1 MNMAEVRVD
10 RVIKSFGNVIAV
22 NDVSLV
28 FEDGDMTVL
37 VGPSGCGKTTLLRS
51 IAGLEDVFAG
61 SIYIAG
67 QKVNTVPPWDRNT
80 AMVFQSYALYPHM
93 TAFDNIAFPLR
104 ARRVSKTSITERVE
118 TVAKSLGIFDLLQR
132 KPRQL
137 SGGQMQRVALG
148 RAIVRKP
155 QAFLM
160 DEPLSNLDAKLRVQM
175 RAELKRLQKDLGITT
190 VYVTHDQAE
199 AMTMADKLVVMKS
212 GRIQQVGDPEQ
223 VYLHPN
229 NTFVAGFIGSPPMN
243 FIPCTYDRTHDVLEA
258 PSLECPVPVRYGDV
272 LRNHGPD
279 NLILGIRPEDLE
291 VIVGPE
297 PGQTVAEVYVTEPM
311 GKETL
316 VTLQLGGTMVK
327 AIAPPQIDLEI
338 GDSVGVVFAEEGVRL
353 FDEGT
358 EQALSPLVAAAD
370 VSPRTPAT
378 LPREARRL

>member
-1 MNMAEVRVD
+1 MAELRVEG
-10 RVIKSFGNVIAV
+10 VTKSFADVKAV

-51 IAGLEDVFAG
+51 IAGLEDVSAG

-104 ARRVSKTSITERVE
+104 ARRVSKTIITDRVE
-118 TVAKSLGIFDLLQR
+118 TVAKSLGIFDLLRR

-137 SGGQMQRVALG
+137 SGGQMQRIALG
-148 RAIVRKP
+148 RAIIRKP

-160 DEPLSNLDAKLRVQM
+160 DEPLSNLDAKLRVHM

-190 VYVTHDQAE
+190 IYVTHDQAE
-199 AMTMADKLVVMKS
+199 AMTMADKLVVMES
-212 GRIQQVGDPEQ
+212 GRIQQVGEPEQ

-243 FIPCTYDRTHDVLEA
+243 FIPCTQNRTRDVLEA
-258 PSLECPVPVRYGDV
+258 PALEYPVPKRYRDV
-272 LRNHGPD
+272 LRNRD
-279 NLILGIRPEDLE
+279 LDSVILGIRPEDLE

-297 PGQTVAEVYVTEPM
+297 PGHTVAEVYVTEPM

-316 VTLQLGGTMVK
+316 VTLQLGGTVVK
-327 AIAPPQIDLEI
+327 AIAPPRIDLEI
-338 GDSVGVVFAEEGVRL
+338 GDTVGVFFAEEAVRL
-353 FDEGT
+353 FNEET
-358 EQALSPLVAAAD
+358 QEVLLPETAM
-370 VSPRTPAT
+370 TPVPAET
-378 LPREARRL
+378 